1 MRRLLQLLIVVSL
14 LASIGNSQ
22 IAKQP
27 QSSEQSRFA
36 VEGIPI
42 EKPKDVPESVLK
54 ILRKD
59 DYVAGCLKQGQSA
72 SEIPA
77 SWFVGSEIHLDG
89 SDQIDLIVVPRQLAP
104 RKDEPTDN
112 ACLYGANV
120 APFWVFSKASGQPT
134 LVLEISAAGL
144 KVLNAKTNGYRDIR
158 TWSSTAQTRTTSYF
172 RFDRHQY
179 KLAAR
184 KAKPAQ

>member
-1 MRRLLQLLIVVSL
+1 MRQLFQLLIVISL
-14 LASIGNSQ
+14 FASIFNSQ
-22 IAKQP
+22 IGKQP

-54 ILRKD
+54 VLRKD
-59 DYVAGCLKQGQSA
+59 AYVVACLKEAQSV

-89 SDQIDLIVVPRQLAP
+89 PEQIDLIVVPRQLAP
-104 RKDEPTDN
+104 KKDEPTDN

-120 APFWVFSKASGQPT
+120 APFWVFSNASRQPT

-144 KVLNAKTNGYRDIR
+144 RLANEKTKGYRDIE
-158 TWSSTAQTRTTSYF
+158 TWSSTALARTMSHF
-172 RFDRHQY
+172 RFDGRQY
-179 KLAAR
+179 RPVEA
-184 KAKPAQ
+184 KAN

>member
-1 MRRLLQLLIVVSL
+1 VRPLLQLLIVVSL
-14 LASIGNSQ
+14 VASIGNSQ
-22 IAKQP
+22 TAKQP
-27 QSSEQSRFA
+27 QASEQSRFA

-59 DYVAGCLKQGQSA
+59 DYVVGCLRQGQSV
-72 SEIPA
+72 SEIPT

-104 RKDEPTDN
+104 KKDEPTDN

-120 APFWVFSKASGQPT
+120 APFWVFRQTSGQPT

-144 KVLNAKTNGYRDIR
+144 KVLNAKTNGCRHIR
-158 TWSSTAQTRTTSYF
+158 TWSSTALTRTISYF
-172 RFDRHQY
+172 RFDGHQY
-179 KLAAR
+179 R
-184 KAKPAQ
+184 PVETKAK